1 MTNLFD
7 SFYSYVVVVIFIFI
21 NELFNSYLF
30 KTIAT
35 LTMLHE
41 VTKEPFHHPVPPQF
55 NDLLP
60 RSAATA
66 TIPDL
71 AERATTGVT
80 TIISGGNV
88 QNRKKICFVTLVLVI
103 T

>member
-1 MTNLFD
+1 MIVLINMLLLLF
-7 SFYSYVVVVIFIFI
+7 
-21 NELFNSYLF
+21 LFLLMSS
-30 KTIAT
+30 IT
-35 LTMLHE
+35 LLHE